1 VRHRSP
7 SLRSFGNKS
16 GNYFHTKSSLI
27 IKALIKGPNF
37 LYLSPSHCS
46 HHNTIKSLIDTMFL
60 SATLLFIII
69 SPVILTSSA
78 TGTDLLP
85 SAAAVYHLSKVN
97 SCTDHGKVFQSL
109 PATCVPI
116 LDTGYKILRVTTWPL
131 CANGNEALL
140 AFYWPGSKN
149 CDGRNGN
156 FNSYVSKNQGLNA
169 CLGLQV
175 TGSFNFFCP
184 GKPPTPPTRE
194 EAQGGVVK
202 YPRKG
207 CDKSSKP
214 RTEMH
219 SPDTCIDIDE
229 GLGLSFS
236 RGATCRNGTKAAA
249 AGFKGKGCDPTD
261 SPLERPFTVWDDI
274 IIGMCLPTDDIRS
287 IAFWCDG
294 FDGLDMTKPR
304 KKSGRESNLGF
315 ILGLTLG
322 LGGGILTVI
331 GGLFVSY
338 KINLRFR
345 SWVQVSSFFAS
356 AIGTKQANCF
366 LGTTW
371 WWGWIYCFMSRGYL

>member
-1 VRHRSP
+1 
-7 SLRSFGNKS
+7 
-16 GNYFHTKSSLI
+16 
-27 IKALIKGPNF
+27 
-37 LYLSPSHCS
+37 
-46 HHNTIKSLIDTMFL
+46 MFL
-60 SATLLFIII
+60 SATPPFI
-69 SPVILTSSA
+69 VLGLAILTISSP
-78 TGTDLLP
+78 TDTDSLP
-85 SAAAVYHLSKVN
+85 NPAAVYHLSKVN
-97 SCTDHGKVFQSL
+97 SCTDHGKVFQTL
-109 PATCVPI
+109 PTTCVPI

-131 CANGNEALL
+131 CANGNEAML

-156 FNSYVSKNQGLNA
+156 FNSPYISKNRGLNA
-169 CLGLQV
+169 CFGLQV

-202 YPRKG
+202 YSGKE
-207 CDKSSKP
+207 CDKTSKP

-261 SPLERPFTVWDDI
+261 SPLERPFTIWDDT
-274 IIGMCLPTDDIRS
+274 IIGMCLPTQDIRS

-294 FDGLDMTKPR
+294 FDDLDMTKPR
-304 KKSGRESNLGF
+304 KKSGGEGNLGL

-322 LGGGILTVI
+322 LGGGILAVI
-331 GGLFVSY
+331 AGLFVSY
-338 KINLRFR
+338 KINFHFR
-345 SWVQVSSFFAS
+345 TWVQVSSYFLCTV
-356 AIGTKQANCF
+356 GTKQTNCF
-366 LGTTW
+366 LGMAW
-371 WWGWIYCFMSRGYL
+371 WWGWVYCFMSWGYL

>member
-1 VRHRSP
+1 
-7 SLRSFGNKS
+7 
-16 GNYFHTKSSLI
+16 
-27 IKALIKGPNF
+27 
-37 LYLSPSHCS
+37 
-46 HHNTIKSLIDTMFL
+46 MFL
-60 SATLLFIII
+60 SATLPLIIL
-69 SPVILTSSA
+69 SLVILTKSSA

-85 SAAAVYHLSKVN
+85 NPAAVYRLTKVN
-97 SCTDHGKVFQSL
+97 SCTDDGEVFRTL
-109 PATCVPI
+109 PTTCVPI

-131 CANGNEALL
+131 CPNGNEANL
-140 AFYWPGSKN
+140 AFFWPGSKN

-156 FNSYVSKNQGLNA
+156 FNSYVSKNRGLNA
-169 CLGLQV
+169 CFGLQV

-202 YPRKG
+202 YPSKG

-219 SPDTCIDIDE
+219 SPDTCIDIEE

-236 RGATCRNGTKAAA
+236 RGATCRNGSKAAA

-261 SPLERPFTVWDDI
+261 SPLERPFTIWDDT

-294 FDGLDMTKPR
+294 FDELDMTKPR
-304 KKSGRESNLGF
+304 KKSGGESNLGL

-322 LGGGILTVI
+322 LGGGILAVI
-331 GGLFVSY
+331 GGIFVAY
-338 KINLRFR
+338 KINFHFR
-345 SWVQVSSFFAS
+345 TWVQVSSYFACTV
-356 AIGTKQANCF
+356 GTKQTDLFSRNDSEAEMDTLLYEKASF
-366 LGTTW
+366 SASME
-371 WWGWIYCFMSRGYL
+371 YCHSIKV